1 MNSIN
6 PAMIA
11 LARESRG
18 LTQTDLA
25 RLLKISQGT
34 LSKIEQGLLA
44 VKEGFISEISVSLQ
58 YPESFFCERFSI
70 YPPSFNH
77 HRKRK
82 ALPQKELNKINAKIN
97 IYRNHIQKLLSSVE
111 IDVRIPFYDVDEFNG
126 PDEVAK
132 QVKTVLSLP
141 AGPIDNI
148 TNALEDSGILI
159 FKVDFGTRK
168 IDGLSIMTDVDIPII
183 FINEALPGDRLRFT
197 LAHELGHI
205 VMHHNSIPGPEM
217 ESEADAFA
225 SEFLMPKKDIE
236 YYLHQLDL
244 EKLAF
249 LKRKW
254 KVAMSALA
262 VRANRLATISENQY
276 RYLMVKMSE
285 RGYRLKEPA
294 EIDVPVE
301 EASLLKELVNFFLA
315 ELSYS
320 TEDICKLLCMQVDDF
335 EYVYLG
341 KRAKLRLVK

>member
-6 PAMIA
+6 PAMIT

-25 RLLKISQGT
+25 RLMKVSQGT

-44 VKEGFISEISVSLQ
+44 VKEDFIGDISASLQ
-58 YPESFFCERFSI
+58 YPGSFFYERFAI

-77 HRKRK
+77 HRKQK
-82 ALPQKELNKINAKIN
+82 ALPQKELSKINAKIN
-97 IYRNHIQKLLSSVE
+97 IYRNHVQKFLSSVE
-111 IDVRIPFYDVDEFNG
+111 IDVNIPFYDVDEFNG

-141 AGPIDNI
+141 SGPIDNI
-148 TNALEDSGILI
+148 TSALEDSGVLI

-168 IDGLSIMTDVDIPII
+168 IDGLSVVTDVDIPII
-183 FINEALPGDRLRFT
+183 FVNELLPGDRLRFT

-217 ESEADAFA
+217 ESEANAFA
-225 SEFLMPKKDIE
+225 SEFLMPKNDIE

-262 VRANRLATISENQY
+262 VRANRLAAISENQY

-301 EASLLKELVNFFLA
+301 EASLLKELVNFFLT
-315 ELSYS
+315 ELAYS
-320 TEDICKLLCMQVDDF
+320 REDICKLLCIQIDDF
-335 EYVYLG
+335 EHVYLG
-341 KRAKLRLVK
+341 KRARLRLVK